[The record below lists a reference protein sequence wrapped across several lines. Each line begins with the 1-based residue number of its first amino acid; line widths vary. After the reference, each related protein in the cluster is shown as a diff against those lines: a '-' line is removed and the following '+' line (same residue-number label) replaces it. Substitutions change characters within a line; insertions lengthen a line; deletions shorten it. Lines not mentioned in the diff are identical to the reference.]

1 MQLREELMELMGDI
15 DGSVLRKMLSIGT
28 SMHHMQ
34 TVNASTI
41 CSKPLL
47 SYHITWLSIK
57 GLVSLC
63 HLLVDWEIDIFKF

>member
-1 MQLREELMELMGDI
+1 MSMAPTLQLREELMELMGDI

-41 CSKPLL
+41 CPKPLL
-47 SYHITWLSIK
+47 S
-57 GLVSLC
+57 
-63 HLLVDWEIDIFKF
+63 